1 MSTPH
6 VAGLAAKLWQG
17 SASATRT
24 YLQDLAKTQDILP
37 AGDDTA
43 TGFGL
48 PIAP

>member
-1 MSTPH
+1 MATPH

-17 SASATRT
+17 SASTRT
-24 YLQDLAKTQDILP
+24 SLQGLAQDLDP